1 MFFMNPSFSQQ
12 NEGYFYI
19 QISNNETLNYKVDD
33 NGYVKIKIS
42 DIEKYLSNYLIYLE
56 NNGYPFAT
64 VKLDSTGREHSRT
77 SCQ

>member
-1 MFFMNPSFSQQ
+1 MKKILIIFYVFYGTLSYSQQ

-42 DIEKYLSNYLIYLE
+42 NIEKYLSNYVVYYE
-56 NNGYPFAT
+56 NNGYPFT
-64 VKLDSTGREHSRT
+64 E
-77 SCQ
+77 